1 MRDDLRIQCGSR
13 EHQQATS
20 LASLAIVLYPIGV
33 PMLYF
38 LLLRSAQA
46 AITMDRPTHLSS
58 ALSFLHRDFE
68 ARMYCWEIAEQF
80 KKLFLV
86 GIMVW
91 VANDTIVQLGVAMVF
106 TMIFMLF
113 SSIAEPY
120 RKQESATPDPNA
132 NPNPNPLALTL
143 TLTLSLTRA
152 LPQAGERLLR
162 SHVQL
167 LAHRGLPLLHHAQG
181 QDGRRD
187 PRGGRAVRAAL
198 F

>member
-1 MRDDLRIQCGSR
+1 
-13 EHQQATS
+13 
-20 LASLAIVLYPIGV
+20 
-33 PMLYF
+33 
-38 LLLRSAQA
+38 
-46 AITMDRPTHLSS
+46 
-58 ALSFLHRDFE
+58 
-68 ARMYCWEIAEQF
+68 MYGWEIAEQF

-120 RKQESATPDPNA
+120 RKQDNATPNPDATPNPNA
-132 NPNPNPLALTL
+132 SPNPNPSALTL
-143 TLTLSLTRA
+143 TLSLSLTRA

-167 LAHRGLPLLHHAQG
+167 LAHGRLPLLHHAQG
-181 QDGRRD
+181 LRSTQ
-187 PRGGRAVRAAL
+187 AL
-198 F
+198 ALALALTLALALALTLTLALALTLTLALALTLTLALALALALALTLSSAPCSRSRPSQRPSEP

>member
-20 LASLAIVLYPIGV
+20 LAYLAIVLYPIGV

-106 TMIFMLF
+106 TMIFMLV
-113 SSIAEPY
+113 SSIVGPY
-120 RKQESATPDPNA
+120 RRDEDDYFAVMCNFSLTAVFLFCTMLKVKTVAETLAAGELKDRLDSNPKPNPNPHP
-132 NPNPNPLALTL
+132 NPNPNPNPNPHP
-143 TLTLSLTRA
+143 SRN
-152 LPQAGERLLR
+152 PN
-162 SHVQL
+162 
-167 LAHRGLPLLHHAQG
+167 PK
-181 QDGRRD
+181 
-187 PRGGRAVRAAL
+187 P
-198 F
+198 

>member
-20 LASLAIVLYPIGV
+20 LAYLAIVLYPIGV

-106 TMIFMLF
+106 TMIFMLV
-113 SSIAEPY
+113 SSIVGPY
-120 RKQESATPDPNA
+120 RRDEDDYFAVTCNF
-132 NPNPNPLALTL
+132 
-143 TLTLSLTRA
+143 SLTA
-152 LPQAGERLLR
+152 VFLLCTMLK
-162 SHVQL
+162 VT
-167 LAHRGLPLLHHAQG
+167 
-181 QDGRRD
+181 
-187 PRGGRAVRAAL
+187 PRT
-198 F
+198 